1 MAFPQRFLDELID
14 RSDIVDLVSSY
25 VALTKKGGNYFGLCP
40 FHNEKTGS
48 FSVAPDKQIF
58 YCFGCH
64 KGGGALQFV
73 MEIENLAFPDAVRFL
88 AKRANMEVPEDDTG
102 REESRR
108 RQRVLALNRDAA
120 RWFYQNLSRP
130 EGAAV
135 AAYLEKRKITPKTA
149 TNFGLGASLDSWD
162 ALLAAMTEKGYTKT
176 DLLAAGLVVS
186 NQKGRVYDKFRNRLM
201 FPVID
206 VRGDVVAFGGRVL
219 DKSEPKYMN
228 TTETIVY
235 SKRRNLYGINLAK
248 KTKRPNFIL
257 CEGNI
262 DVITLHQAG
271 FDNAVAS
278 MGTALTTEQTKIL
291 SRYTKE
297 LVLCFDNDTA
307 GQMATQKNIEMLKDS
322 EFAVRVLQLPR
333 RLSEGE
339 YVKQDVDDF
348 IKFQGA
354 AAFEA
359 VLNGSANQMDFRMDA
374 VAAKYDLSDPEQK
387 IAYGGEISQLIAS
400 LSNAVEREIY
410 AGRAAETAGISR
422 TAMITEVERARGKQR
437 GRERRTL
444 QRENLNAAALRQPR
458 DRTIRYGD
466 LRSAMAEEGVIRL
479 LLLDG
484 ALSDQCR
491 RLEPEDFS
499 SGFLGRMYRL
509 LREAWDGGHPMTA
522 AALLAR
528 CTAEETS
535 HLSRLIG
542 IYPAFC
548 RSRKLLPTRTRRWRT
563 TYRLYCAPQRSGGG
577 SRLRTPCRRLWRNL
591 ERTKRK
597 RVTEES
603 GNDEKKGR
611 ADYGSGPH
619 RG

>member
-14 RSDIVDLVSSY
+14 RSDIVDVVSSY
-25 VALTKKGGNYFGLCP
+25 VALSRKGGNYFGLCP

-48 FSVAPDKQIF
+48 FSVAPDKQIY

-64 KGGGALQFV
+64 HGGGVIHFI
-73 MEIENLAFPDAVRFL
+73 MEIENLDFPDAVRFL
-88 AKRANMEVPEDDTG
+88 AKRANMDVPEDSAG
-102 REESRR
+102 LEESRR
-108 RQRVLALNRDAA
+108 RQRVLAVNRDAA
-120 RWFYQNLSRP
+120 RWFYSNLSRP

-135 AAYLEKRKITPKTA
+135 AAYLEKRKISRKTA
-149 TNFGLGASLDSWD
+149 MDFGLGASPDSWD
-162 ALLAAMTEKGYTKT
+162 ALLTAMGEKGYTKA

-186 NQKGRVYDKFRNRLM
+186 NQKGRIYDKFRNRLM

-206 VRGDVVAFGGRVL
+206 VKGDVVAFGGRVL

-228 TTETIVY
+228 TTETMVY

-307 GQMATQKNIEMLKDS
+307 GQLATQKNIEMLKDS
-322 EFAVRVLQLPR
+322 EFTVRVLQLPR
-333 RLSEGE
+333 RLVDGE

-359 VLNGSANQMDFRMDA
+359 ILSGSAKQLDYRMEA
-374 VAAKYDLSDPEQK
+374 VAAKYDLSDPDQK
-387 IAYGGEISQLIAS
+387 IAYGSEVSALIAS
-400 LSNAVEREIY
+400 LSNAVEREVY

-422 TAMITEVERARGKQR
+422 TAMLTEVERVRRKKQ
-437 GRERRTL
+437 GQERRTL
-444 QRENLNAAALRQPR
+444 QRENLNTAALRQPR
-458 DRTIRYGD
+458 DRTIRYTD

-484 ALSDQCR
+484 TLADKCRDLSQ
-491 RLEPEDFS
+491 EAFS
-499 SGFLGRMYRL
+499 SPFLGRIYRTL
-509 LREAWDGGHPMTA
+509 TEAWDEGQALTA
-522 AALLAR
+522 ASLAAH
-528 CTAEETS
+528 CTPEEMG
-535 HLSRLIG
+535 HLSGVLQRPESIANADRALEDYIQV
-542 IYPAFC
+542 IR
-548 RSRKLLPTRTRRWRT
+548 RSAEKRQGEEPDD
-563 TYRLYCAPQRSGGG
+563 P
-577 SRLRTPCRRLWRNL
+577 LRAAVEKN
-591 ERTKRK
+591 KADK
-597 RVTEES
+597 K
-603 GNDEKKGR
+603 KKGN
-611 ADYGSGPH
+611 GGKHS
-619 RG
+619 

>member
-14 RSDIVDLVSSY
+14 RSDIVDVVSSY
-25 VALTKKGGNYFGLCP
+25 VALSRKGGNYFGLCP

-48 FSVAPDKQIF
+48 FSVAPDKQIY

-64 KGGGALQFV
+64 HGGGVIHFI
-73 MEIENLAFPDAVRFL
+73 MEIENLDFPDAVRFL
-88 AKRANMEVPEDDTG
+88 AKRANMDVPEDSAG
-102 REESRR
+102 LEESRR
-108 RQRVLALNRDAA
+108 RQRVLAVNRDAA
-120 RWFYQNLSRP
+120 RWFYSNLSRP

-135 AAYLEKRKITPKTA
+135 AAYLEKRKISRKTA
-149 TNFGLGASLDSWD
+149 MDFGLGASPDSWD
-162 ALLAAMTEKGYTKT
+162 ALLTAMGEKGYTKA
-176 DLLAAGLVVS
+176 DLLAAGLAVS
-186 NQKGRVYDKFRNRLM
+186 NQKGRIYDKFRNRLM

-206 VRGDVVAFGGRVL
+206 VKGDVVAFGGRVL

-228 TTETIVY
+228 TTETMVY

-307 GQMATQKNIEMLKDS
+307 GQLATQKNIELLKDS
-322 EFAVRVLQLPR
+322 EFTVRVLQLPR
-333 RLSEGE
+333 RLVDGE

-359 VLNGSANQMDFRMDA
+359 ILSGSAKQLDYRMEA
-374 VAAKYDLSDPEQK
+374 VAAKYDLSDPDQK
-387 IAYGGEISQLIAS
+387 IAYGGEVSALIAS
-400 LSNAVEREIY
+400 LSNAVEREVY

-422 TAMITEVERARGKQR
+422 TAMLTEVERARRKKQ
-437 GRERRTL
+437 GQERRTL
-444 QRENLNAAALRQPR
+444 QRENLNTAALRQPR
-458 DRTIRYGD
+458 DRTIRYTD

-484 ALSDQCR
+484 TLADKCRELSQ
-491 RLEPEDFS
+491 EAFS
-499 SGFLGRMYRL
+499 SPFLGRIYRTL
-509 LREAWDGGHPMTA
+509 TEAWDEGQALTA
-522 AALLAR
+522 ASLAAH
-528 CTAEETS
+528 CTPEEMG
-535 HLSRLIG
+535 HLSGVLQRPESIANADRALEDYIQV
-542 IYPAFC
+542 IR
-548 RSRKLLPTRTRRWRT
+548 RSAEKRQGEEPDD
-563 TYRLYCAPQRSGGG
+563 P
-577 SRLRTPCRRLWRNL
+577 LRAAVEKN
-591 ERTKRK
+591 KADK
-597 RVTEES
+597 K
-603 GNDEKKGR
+603 KKGN
-611 ADYGSGPH
+611 GGKHS
-619 RG
+619 

>member
-1 MAFPQRFLDELID
+1 MAFPQRFLDELVD
-14 RSDIVDLVSSY
+14 RSDIVDVVSSY
-25 VALTKKGGNYFGLCP
+25 VSLSKKGGNYFGLCP

-48 FSVAPDKQIF
+48 FSVAPDKQIY

-64 KGGGALQFV
+64 HGGGVIQFV
-73 MEIENLAFPDAVRFL
+73 MEIENLDFPNAVRFL
-88 AKRANMEVPEDDTG
+88 AKRANMEVPEDNTG
-102 REESRR
+102 LEESRR
-108 RQRVLALNRDAA
+108 RQRVLAVNRDAA
-120 RWFYQNLSRP
+120 RWFYSNLSRP

-135 AAYLEKRKITPKTA
+135 AAYLERRKISRKTA
-149 TNFGLGASLDSWD
+149 MNFGLGASLDQWD
-162 ALLAAMTEKGYTKT
+162 ALLNAMLEKGYTKA

-186 NQKGRVYDKFRNRLM
+186 NQKGRIYDKFRNRLM

-206 VRGDVVAFGGRVL
+206 VKGDVVAFGGRVL

-297 LVLCFDNDTA
+297 LVLCFDNDNA
-307 GQMATQKNIEMLKDS
+307 GQLATQKNIELLKDS
-322 EFAVRVLQLPR
+322 EFNVRILQLPR
-333 RLSEGE
+333 RLVDGE
-339 YVKQDVDDF
+339 YIKQDVDDF

-359 VLNGSANQMDFRMDA
+359 ILNGSANQMDYRMEA

-387 IAYGGEISQLIAS
+387 IAYGGEISTLIAS
-400 LSNAVEREIY
+400 LSNAVEREVY

-422 TAMITEVERARGKQR
+422 TAMLTEVERARRKKGSQ
-437 GRERRTL
+437 ERRTL

-458 DRTIRYGD
+458 DRTIRYTD
-466 LRSAMAEEGVIRL
+466 LRSAMAEEGVVCL

-484 ALSDQCR
+484 ALADKCR
-491 RLEPEDFS
+491 DLPAEAFS
-499 SGFLGRMYRL
+499 SPFLGKLFAL
-509 LREAWDGGHPMTA
+509 LTEAWSEGRTMTA
-522 AALLAR
+522 ASLSAH
-528 CTAEETS
+528 CTPEEMS
-535 HLSRLIG
+535 HLSAILQRPESLANAERALEDYIQV
-542 IYPAFC
+542 IL
-548 RSRKLLPTRTRRWRT
+548 RSAEKRQGERPGDPLLAAVEK
-563 TYRLYCAPQRSGGG
+563 YKQ
-577 SRLRTPCRRLWRNL
+577 
-591 ERTKRK
+591 
-597 RVTEES
+597 
-603 GNDEKKGR
+603 KKGN
-611 ADYGSGPH
+611 GGKQS
-619 RG
+619 

>member
-14 RSDIVDLVSSY
+14 RSDIVDVVSSY
-25 VALTKKGGNYFGLCP
+25 VALTRKGGNYFGLCP

-48 FSVAPDKQIF
+48 FSVAPDKQMY

-64 KGGGALQFV
+64 KGGGAINFI
-73 MEIENLAFPDAVRFL
+73 MEIENLAYPDAIRFL
-88 AKRANMEVPEDDTG
+88 AKRANMEVPEDNTDK
-102 REESRR
+102 EESRR
-108 RQRVLALNRDAA
+108 RQRVLALNKDAA
-120 RWFYQNLSRP
+120 RWFYQNLSKP

-135 AAYLEKRKITPKTA
+135 AAYLERRKITRRTA
-149 TNFGLGASLDSWD
+149 MNFGLGASLDGWD
-162 ALLAAMTEKGYTKT
+162 NLLTAMQEKGYTKA
-176 DLLAAGLVVS
+176 DLLAAGLVVQ
-186 NQKGRVYDKFRNRLM
+186 NQKGRLYDKFRNRLM

-206 VRGDVVAFGGRVL
+206 VKGDVVAFGGRVL

-248 KTKRPNFIL
+248 RTKRPNFIL

-297 LVLCFDNDTA
+297 LVLCYDNDTA
-307 GQMATQKNIEMLKDS
+307 GQMATQKNIDLLKDS
-322 EFAVRVLQLPR
+322 EFTVRVLQLPR
-333 RLSEGE
+333 RLVDGE

-348 IKFQGA
+348 IKFQGP

-359 VLNGSANQMDFRMDA
+359 VLNGSANQMDYRMDA

-387 IAYGGEISQLIAS
+387 VAYGGEISRLIAS
-400 LSNAVEREIY
+400 LSNAVEREVY

-422 TAMITEVERARGKQR
+422 QAMLTEVERARRKKR
-437 GRERRTL
+437 GQERKTL

-458 DRTIRYGD
+458 DRTIRYTD
-466 LRSAMAEEGVIRL
+466 LRSAMAEEGIIRL

-484 ALSDQCR
+484 TLAEKCR
-491 RLEPEDFS
+491 ELLPEAFS
-499 SGFLGRMYRL
+499 SPFLGKIYGL
-509 LREAWDGGHPMTA
+509 LLEAWEDGRTMTA
-522 AALLAR
+522 ASLAGQ
-528 CTAEETS
+528 CSPEEMS
-535 HLSRLIG
+535 HLTG
-542 IYPAFC
+542 ILQRPETPAHAD
-548 RSRKLLPTRTRRWRT
+548 RALADYIQAVRKSAEKRQGEAEADP
-563 TYRLYCAPQRSGGG
+563 
-577 SRLRTPCRRLWRNL
+577 LRAAVEKFR
-591 ERTKRK
+591 EDKK
-597 RVTEES
+597 
-603 GNDEKKGR
+603 KKG
-611 ADYGSGPH
+611 YGGKQS
-619 RG
+619 

>member
-1 MAFPQRFLDELID
+1 MAFPQRFLDELVD
-14 RSDIVDLVSSY
+14 RSDIVDVVSSY
-25 VALTKKGGNYFGLCP
+25 VSLSKKGGNYFGLCP

-48 FSVAPDKQIF
+48 FSVAPDKQIY

-64 KGGGALQFV
+64 HGGGVIQFV
-73 MEIENLAFPDAVRFL
+73 MEIENLDFPNAVRFL
-88 AKRANMEVPEDDTG
+88 AKRANMEVPEDNTG
-102 REESRR
+102 LEESRR
-108 RQRVLALNRDAA
+108 RQRVLAVNRDAA
-120 RWFYQNLSRP
+120 RWFYSNLSRP

-135 AAYLEKRKITPKTA
+135 AAYLERRKISRKTA
-149 TNFGLGASLDSWD
+149 MNFGLGASLDQWD
-162 ALLAAMTEKGYTKT
+162 ALLNAMLEKGYTKA

-186 NQKGRVYDKFRNRLM
+186 NQKGRIYDKFRNRLM

-206 VRGDVVAFGGRVL
+206 VKGDVVAFGGRVL

-297 LVLCFDNDTA
+297 LVLCFDNDNA
-307 GQMATQKNIEMLKDS
+307 GQLATQKNIELLKDS
-322 EFAVRVLQLPR
+322 EFNVRILQLPR
-333 RLSEGE
+333 RLVDGE
-339 YVKQDVDDF
+339 YIKQDVDDF

-359 VLNGSANQMDFRMDA
+359 ILNGSANQMDYRMEA

-387 IAYGGEISQLIAS
+387 IAYGGEISTLIAS
-400 LSNAVEREIY
+400 LSNAVEREVY

-422 TAMITEVERARGKQR
+422 TAMLTEVERARRKKGSQ
-437 GRERRTL
+437 ERRTL

-458 DRTIRYGD
+458 DRTIRYTD
-466 LRSAMAEEGVIRL
+466 LRSAMAEEGVVCL

-484 ALSDQCR
+484 ALADKCR
-491 RLEPEDFS
+491 GLPAEAFS
-499 SGFLGRMYRL
+499 SPFLGKLFAL
-509 LREAWDGGHPMTA
+509 LTEAWSEGRTMTA
-522 AALLAR
+522 ASLSAH
-528 CTAEETS
+528 CTPEEMS
-535 HLSRLIG
+535 HLSAILQRPESLANAERALEDYIQV
-542 IYPAFC
+542 IL
-548 RSRKLLPTRTRRWRT
+548 RSAEKRQGERPEDPLLAAVEK
-563 TYRLYCAPQRSGGG
+563 YKQ
-577 SRLRTPCRRLWRNL
+577 
-591 ERTKRK
+591 
-597 RVTEES
+597 
-603 GNDEKKGR
+603 KKGN
-611 ADYGSGPH
+611 GGKQS
-619 RG
+619 

>member
-14 RSDIVDLVSSY
+14 RSDIVDVVSSY
-25 VALTKKGGNYFGLCP
+25 VTLSKKGSSYFGLCP

-48 FSVAPDKQIF
+48 FSVAPDKQIY

-64 KGGGALQFV
+64 HGGGVIHFI
-73 MEIENLAFPDAVRFL
+73 MEIENLDFPDAVRFL
-88 AKRANMEVPEDDTG
+88 AKRANMEVPEDNAG
-102 REESRR
+102 LEESRR
-108 RQRVLALNRDAA
+108 RQRVLAVNRDAA

-130 EGAAV
+130 EGVAV
-135 AAYLEKRKITPKTA
+135 TAYLEKRKISRKTA
-149 TNFGLGASLDSWD
+149 MDFGLGASLDSWD
-162 ALLAAMTEKGYTKT
+162 ALLTAMQEKGYTKA
-176 DLLAAGLVVS
+176 DLLAAGLVVA
-186 NQKGRVYDKFRNRLM
+186 NQKGRIYDKFRNRLM

-206 VRGDVVAFGGRVL
+206 VKGDVVAFGGRVL

-307 GQMATQKNIEMLKDS
+307 GQLATQKNIELLKDS
-322 EFAVRVLQLPR
+322 EFTVRILQLPR
-333 RLSEGE
+333 RLVDGE
-339 YVKQDVDDF
+339 YIKQDVDDF

-359 VLNGSANQMDFRMDA
+359 ILNGSANQMDYRMEA

-387 IAYGGEISQLIAS
+387 IAYGSEISELIAS
-400 LSNAVEREIY
+400 LSNAVEREVY

-422 TAMITEVERARGKQR
+422 TAMLTEVERARRKKKGQ
-437 GRERRTL
+437 ERRTL
-444 QRENLNAAALRQPR
+444 QRENLNTAALRQPR
-458 DRTIRYGD
+458 DRTIRYTD

-484 ALSDQCR
+484 ALADRCR
-491 RLEPEDFS
+491 DLDPEDFS
-499 SGFLGRMYRL
+499 SPFLGRMYQL
-509 LREAWDGGHPMTA
+509 LMEAWNEGHALTA
-522 AALLAR
+522 AALAAR
-528 CTAEETS
+528 CTPEEMS
-535 HLSRLIG
+535 HLSGVLQKPES
-542 IYPAFC
+542 PANAE
-548 RSRKLLPTRTRRWRT
+548 RALED
-563 TYRLYCAPQRSGGG
+563 YIQVIQRSAEK
-577 SRLRTPCRRLWRNL
+577 RRG
-591 ERTKRK
+591 
-597 RVTEES
+597 EEP
-603 GNDEKKGR
+603 DDPLLAAVEKYKKADKQKKGN
-611 ADYGSGPH
+611 GGKQL
-619 RG
+619 

>member
-1 MAFPQRFLDELID
+1 MAFPQRFLDELVD
-14 RSDIVDLVSSY
+14 RSDIVDVVSSY
-25 VALTKKGGNYFGLCP
+25 VSLSKKGGNYFGLCP

-48 FSVAPDKQIF
+48 FSVAPDKQIY

-64 KGGGALQFV
+64 HGGGVIQFV
-73 MEIENLAFPDAVRFL
+73 MEIENLDFPNAVRFL
-88 AKRANMEVPEDDTG
+88 AKRANMEVPEDNTG
-102 REESRR
+102 LEESRR
-108 RQRVLALNRDAA
+108 RQRVLAVNRDAA
-120 RWFYQNLSRP
+120 RWFYSNLSRP

-135 AAYLEKRKITPKTA
+135 AAYLERRKISRKTA
-149 TNFGLGASLDSWD
+149 MNFGLGASLDQWD
-162 ALLAAMTEKGYTKT
+162 ALLNAMLEKGYTKA

-186 NQKGRVYDKFRNRLM
+186 NQKGRIYDKFRNRLM

-206 VRGDVVAFGGRVL
+206 VKGDVVAFGGRVL

-297 LVLCFDNDTA
+297 LVLCFDNDNA
-307 GQMATQKNIEMLKDS
+307 GQLATQKNIELLKDS
-322 EFAVRVLQLPR
+322 EFNVRILQLPR
-333 RLSEGE
+333 RLADGE

-354 AAFEA
+354 VAFEA
-359 VLNGSANQMDFRMDA
+359 ILNGSANQMDYRMEA
-374 VAAKYDLSDPEQK
+374 VASKYDLSDPEQK
-387 IAYGGEISQLIAS
+387 IAYGGEVSALIAS
-400 LSNAVEREIY
+400 LSNAVEREVY

-422 TAMITEVERARGKQR
+422 TAMLTEVERARRKKGSQ
-437 GRERRTL
+437 ERRTL

-458 DRTIRYGD
+458 DRTIRYTD
-466 LRSAMAEEGVIRL
+466 LRSAMAEEGVVCL

-484 ALSDQCR
+484 ALADKCR
-491 RLEPEDFS
+491 DLPAEAFS
-499 SGFLGRMYRL
+499 SPFLGKLFAL
-509 LREAWDGGHPMTA
+509 LTEAWSEGRTMTA
-522 AALLAR
+522 ASLSAH
-528 CTAEETS
+528 CTPEEMS
-535 HLSRLIG
+535 HLSAILQRPESLANAERALEDYIQV
-542 IYPAFC
+542 IL
-548 RSRKLLPTRTRRWRT
+548 RSAEKRQGERPGDPLLAAVEK
-563 TYRLYCAPQRSGGG
+563 YKQ
-577 SRLRTPCRRLWRNL
+577 
-591 ERTKRK
+591 
-597 RVTEES
+597 
-603 GNDEKKGR
+603 KKGN
-611 ADYGSGPH
+611 GGKQS
-619 RG
+619 

>member
-25 VALTKKGGNYFGLCP
+25 VSLTKKGGNYFGLCP

-73 MEIENLAFPDAVRFL
+73 MEIENLSFVDAVRFL
-88 AKRANMEVPEDDTG
+88 AKRANMEVPENDGD

-135 AAYLEKRKITPKTA
+135 AAYLAQRKITPKTA
-149 TNFGLGASLDSWD
+149 ASFGLGASLDSWD
-162 ALLAAMTEKGYTKT
+162 ALMGAMTAKGYTKT

-186 NQKGRVYDKFRNRLM
+186 NPKGRIYDKFRNRLM

-206 VRGDVVAFGGRVL
+206 VKGDVVAFGGRVL

-228 TTETIVY
+228 TTETVVY

-297 LVLCFDNDTA
+297 LVLCFDNDAA
-307 GQMATQKNIEMLKDS
+307 GQMATQKNIEMLKNS
-322 EFAVRVLQLPR
+322 EFSVRVLQLPR
-333 RLSEGE
+333 RLVDGE
-339 YVKQDVDDF
+339 YMKQDVDDF
-348 IKFQGA
+348 IKFQGG

-359 VLNGSANQMDFRMDA
+359 MLNGSANQMDFRMDA

-400 LSNAVEREIY
+400 LSNAVEREVY
-410 AGRAAETAGISR
+410 AGRAAETAGISAA
-422 TAMITEVERARGKQR
+422 AMRAEVERARRRQR
-437 GRERRTL
+437 GRERRDL
-444 QRENLNAAALRQPR
+444 QRENLNTAALRQPK
-458 DRTIRYGD
+458 DRAIRYAD
-466 LRSAMAEEGVIRL
+466 LRSAMAEEGVVRL

-484 ALSDQCR
+484 ALLDKCGG
-491 RLEPEDFS
+491 LESEDFS
-499 SGFLGRMYRL
+499 APFLGRIYDM
-509 LREAWDGGHPMTA
+509 LREAWAEGRPLTA
-522 AALLAR
+522 AALAAR

-535 HLSRLIG
+535 HLSSVLQKPES
-542 IYPAFC
+542 PAYADKALEDYIQIIL
-548 RSRKLLPTRTRRWRT
+548 RSAEKRRGEQTEDPLL
-563 TYRLYCAPQRSGGG
+563 AAV
-577 SRLRTPCRRLWRNL
+577 
-591 ERTKRK
+591 EKFK
-597 RVTEES
+597 A
-603 GNDEKKGR
+603 DKKKKGNGGKR
-611 ADYGSGPH
+611 Q
-619 RG
+619 

>member
-14 RSDIVDLVSSY
+14 RSDIVDVVSSY
-25 VALTKKGGNYFGLCP
+25 VALSRKGGNYFGLCP

-48 FSVAPDKQIF
+48 FSVAPDKQIY

-64 KGGGALQFV
+64 HGGGVIHFI
-73 MEIENLAFPDAVRFL
+73 MEIENLDFPDAVRFL
-88 AKRANMEVPEDDTG
+88 AKRANMDVPEDSAG
-102 REESRR
+102 LEESRR
-108 RQRVLALNRDAA
+108 RQRVLAVNRDAA
-120 RWFYQNLSRP
+120 RWFYSNLSRP

-135 AAYLEKRKITPKTA
+135 AAYLEKRKISRKTA
-149 TNFGLGASLDSWD
+149 MDFGLGASPDSWD
-162 ALLAAMTEKGYTKT
+162 ALLTAMGEKGYTKA
-176 DLLAAGLVVS
+176 DLLAAGLAGS
-186 NQKGRVYDKFRNRLM
+186 NQKGRIYDKFRNRLM

-206 VRGDVVAFGGRVL
+206 VKGDVVAFGGRVL

-228 TTETIVY
+228 TTETMVY

-307 GQMATQKNIEMLKDS
+307 GQLATQKNIEMLKDS
-322 EFAVRVLQLPR
+322 EFTVRVLQLPR
-333 RLSEGE
+333 RLVDGE

-359 VLNGSANQMDFRMDA
+359 ILSGSAKQLDYRMEA
-374 VAAKYDLSDPEQK
+374 VAAKYDLSDPDQK
-387 IAYGGEISQLIAS
+387 IAYGSEVSALIAS
-400 LSNAVEREIY
+400 LSNAVEREVY

-422 TAMITEVERARGKQR
+422 TAMLTEVERARRKKQ
-437 GRERRTL
+437 GQERRTL
-444 QRENLNAAALRQPR
+444 QRENLNTAALRQPR
-458 DRTIRYGD
+458 DRTIRYTD

-484 ALSDQCR
+484 TLADKCRELSQ
-491 RLEPEDFS
+491 EAFS
-499 SGFLGRMYRL
+499 SPFLGRIYRTL
-509 LREAWDGGHPMTA
+509 TEAWDEGQALTA
-522 AALLAR
+522 ASLAAH
-528 CTAEETS
+528 CTPEEMG
-535 HLSRLIG
+535 HLSGVLQRPESIANADRALEDYIQV
-542 IYPAFC
+542 IR
-548 RSRKLLPTRTRRWRT
+548 RSAEKRQGEEPDD
-563 TYRLYCAPQRSGGG
+563 P
-577 SRLRTPCRRLWRNL
+577 LRAAVEKN
-591 ERTKRK
+591 KADK
-597 RVTEES
+597 K
-603 GNDEKKGR
+603 KKGN
-611 ADYGSGPH
+611 GGKHS
-619 RG
+619 

>member
-1 MAFPQRFLDELID
+1 MADTKLKEK
-14 RSDIVDLVSSY
+14 DI
-25 VALTKKGGNYFGLCP
+25 F
-40 FHNEKTGS
+40 
-48 FSVAPDKQIF
+48 
-58 YCFGCH
+58 
-64 KGGGALQFV
+64 
-73 MEIENLAFPDAVRFL
+73 ENMPVRKAVL
-88 AKRANMEVPEDDTG
+88 
-102 REESRR
+102 
-108 RQRVLALNRDAA
+108 
-120 RWFYQNLSRP
+120 
-130 EGAAV
+130 

-535 HLSRLIG
+535 HLSGVLQKPEASAYADKALEDYIQ
-542 IYPAFC
+542 IIL
-548 RSRKLLPTRTRRWRT
+548 RSAEKRRGEQAEDPLQAAVEKFR
-563 TYRLYCAPQRSGGG
+563 AD
-577 SRLRTPCRRLWRNL
+577 
-591 ERTKRK
+591 KK
-597 RVTEES
+597 
-603 GNDEKKGR
+603 KKGNGGKR
-611 ADYGSGPH
+611 Q
-619 RG
+619 

>member
-14 RSDIVDLVSSY
+14 RSDIVDVVSSY
-25 VALTKKGGNYFGLCP
+25 VALNRKGGNYFGLCP

-48 FSVAPDKQIF
+48 FSVAPDKQIY

-64 KGGGALQFV
+64 HGGGVIHFI
-73 MEIENLAFPDAVRFL
+73 MEIENLDFPDAVRFL
-88 AKRANMEVPEDDTG
+88 AKRANMDVPEDSAG
-102 REESRR
+102 LEESRR
-108 RQRVLALNRDAA
+108 RQRVLAVNRDAA
-120 RWFYQNLSRP
+120 RWFYSNLSRP

-135 AAYLEKRKITPKTA
+135 AAYLEKRKISRKTA
-149 TNFGLGASLDSWD
+149 MDFGLGASPDSWD
-162 ALLAAMTEKGYTKT
+162 ALLTAMGEKGYTKA
-176 DLLAAGLVVS
+176 DLLAAGLAVS
-186 NQKGRVYDKFRNRLM
+186 NQKGRIYDKFRNRLM

-206 VRGDVVAFGGRVL
+206 VKGDVVAFGGRVL

-228 TTETIVY
+228 TTETMVY

-307 GQMATQKNIEMLKDS
+307 GQLATQKNIEMLKDS
-322 EFAVRVLQLPR
+322 EFTVRVLQLPR
-333 RLSEGE
+333 RLVDGE

-359 VLNGSANQMDFRMDA
+359 ILSGSAKQLDYRMEA
-374 VAAKYDLSDPEQK
+374 VAAKYDLSDPDQK
-387 IAYGGEISQLIAS
+387 IAYGSEVSALIAS
-400 LSNAVEREIY
+400 LSTAVEREVY

-422 TAMITEVERARGKQR
+422 TAMLTEVERARRKKQ
-437 GRERRTL
+437 GQERRTL
-444 QRENLNAAALRQPR
+444 QRENLNTAALRQPR
-458 DRTIRYGD
+458 DRTIRYTD

-484 ALSDQCR
+484 TLADKCRELSQ
-491 RLEPEDFS
+491 EAFS
-499 SGFLGRMYRL
+499 SPFLGRIYRTL
-509 LREAWDGGHPMTA
+509 TEAWDEGQALTA
-522 AALLAR
+522 ASLAAH
-528 CTAEETS
+528 CTPEEMG
-535 HLSRLIG
+535 HLSGVLQRPESIANADRALEDYIQV
-542 IYPAFC
+542 IR
-548 RSRKLLPTRTRRWRT
+548 RSAEKRQGEEPDD
-563 TYRLYCAPQRSGGG
+563 P
-577 SRLRTPCRRLWRNL
+577 LRAAVEKN
-591 ERTKRK
+591 KADK
-597 RVTEES
+597 K
-603 GNDEKKGR
+603 KKGN
-611 ADYGSGPH
+611 GGKHS
-619 RG
+619 